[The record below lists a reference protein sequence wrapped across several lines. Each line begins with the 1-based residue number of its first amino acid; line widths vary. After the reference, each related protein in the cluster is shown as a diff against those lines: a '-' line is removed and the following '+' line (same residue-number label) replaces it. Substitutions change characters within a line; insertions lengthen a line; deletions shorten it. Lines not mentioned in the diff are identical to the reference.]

1 MTLSGTSSLRVGER
15 LISWSDDGLLAAE
28 YALFDPSEIVLH
40 ASDPVTVREAG
51 YMTTARQALD
61 RLTQGGA
68 TLGVATAAA
77 KALRGEAVVSFARGP
92 SARAVGSHLGAQE
105 LFDGAIYRGTY
116 DTPCYEGT
124 WLDLR
129 SLSQHVD
136 VPNAPILIQALH
148 LTATLAEVAGDTP
161 LHLSTRGTQRRPG
174 ERTYHKPALA
184 GVVSIPEALR
194 KLRPRTMPIDVDPAR
209 DARLHPALL
218 ARVRE
223 RMSRDTPP
231 RLRAHLAR
239 LEKVLTELTKPAGP
253 MDDDELRAIERQ
265 LDARDL
271 EDVADWIRRIERVRG
286 NIPAIRYLQARLA
299 LLTGEEPPGHV
310 AQRLTEISDED
321 RRFHEATLVAA
332 RTWLAA
338 GEGDQARS
346 MAHRLAD
353 DPTARDSER
362 LMALEILWSMHH
374 PDDQEPSAAEGSDPP
389 DGPDAPRGEAHVE
402 PPPHSGVDVH
412 IEVELPPDSAPATER
427 DAHVPSTTR
436 MPHTHA
442 VHPGHGHSGHTA
454 HLGPTAHSAAHPGH
468 RRTPAPTIIM
478 AARPTP
484 NPRVPRNTTRM
495 TPARGAHH
503 TPHIVGLGNLPP
515 PKEAPHPTA
524 PPPPLMLP
532 PGPARTI
539 STRMPAFYQPEL
551 VESLALPVGSNES
564 DLGVNERPTTTA
576 HARIAM
582 IRLARDLARDY
593 RLWYGKALRCDVI
606 AIDGMQ
612 QHLTQRYAGASIT
625 DEEVA
630 WELRRHGAL
639 LSEILARKLGG
650 GWVDVTPSEPGYWAM
665 QLGAAMRTHPIGR
678 VYRFVSLGHR
688 ERDLVSYFIDLE
700 TKLKE
705 R

>member
-1 MTLSGTSSLRVGER
+1 MTLSGTSSLRIGER
-15 LISWSDDGLLAAE
+15 LISWSDDGLLATE

-61 RLTQGGA
+61 RLTHGGV
-68 TLGVATAAA
+68 TLGIATAAA
-77 KALRGEAVVSFARGP
+77 KALKGDAVISFARGP

-105 LFDGAIYRGTY
+105 LFDGAIYRAGGEH

-129 SLSQHVD
+129 SLSNHIEI
-136 VPNAPILIQALH
+136 PNAPLLLQALH
-148 LTATLAEVAGDTP
+148 LTATLVEVAGDTP

-174 ERTYHKPALA
+174 DRTYHRPVLT

-194 KLRPRTMPIDVDPAR
+194 RLRPRTMPIDVDPAR

-223 RMSRDTPP
+223 RLSRDTPP

-239 LEKVLTELTKPAGP
+239 LDKILSELTKPVGP

-265 LDARDL
+265 LDERDL
-271 EDVADWIRRIERVRG
+271 NDVGDWLKRIEGVRG

-299 LLTGEEPPGHV
+299 LLTGLEPPSSV
-310 AQRLTEISDED
+310 AQRLSAIADEEKG
-321 RRFHEATLVAA
+321 FHQAALVAA

-338 GEGDQARS
+338 GEGEQARG

-353 DPTARDSER
+353 DPTASDSEL
-362 LMALEILWSMHH
+362 LMALEILWSMHG
-374 PDDQEPSAAEGSDPP
+374 EGLDSEGRVALENAPP
-389 DGPDAPRGEAHVE
+389 
-402 PPPHSGVDVH
+402 
-412 IEVELPPDSAPATER
+412 TER
-427 DAHVPSTTR
+427 DPVVPSTARMPHTTPYPGPHPGPHTTPRAAYPPTLIMTARPAARATPGTDGRSTVRVTARTSSQANMRATTR
-436 MPHTHA
+436 MPPVQGVHGSHHA
-442 VHPGHGHSGHTA
+442 H
-454 HLGPTAHSAAHPGH
+454 
-468 RRTPAPTIIM
+468 
-478 AARPTP
+478 
-484 NPRVPRNTTRM
+484 N
-495 TPARGAHH
+495 
-503 TPHIVGLGNLPP
+503 VGLGDVPP
-515 PKEAPHPTA
+515 PKEMPSPTG
-524 PPPPLMLP
+524 PPPPLLLP
-532 PGPARTI
+532 AGPPRTI
-539 STRMPAFYQPEL
+539 STRMPAFYQAEL
-551 VESLALPVGSNES
+551 VESLPLPVGSNES
-564 DLGVNERPTTTA
+564 DLGVNVRPTTMA

-612 QHLTQRYAGASIT
+612 QHLTQRYVGASIT

-650 GWVDVTPSEPGYWAM
+650 GWVDITPSEPGYWAM
-665 QLGAAMRTHPIGR
+665 QLGAGMRTRPIGR
-678 VYRFVSLGHR
+678 VYRFVSLGRR

-700 TKLKE
+700 AKLRE
-705 R
+705 G

>member
-28 YALFDPSEIVLH
+28 YALFDAGEIVLH

-51 YMTTARQALD
+51 YMTTARQALE
-61 RLTQGGA
+61 RLTQSGA

-77 KALRGEAVVSFARGP
+77 KALRNEAIVSFARGP
-92 SARAVGSHLGAQE
+92 SARAVGNHLGAQE

-129 SLSQHVD
+129 ALSQHID
-136 VPNAPILIQALH
+136 VPNAPLLLQALH

-174 ERTYHKPALA
+174 ERTYHKPSLA
-184 GVVSIPEALR
+184 GVVSIPEGLR

-231 RLRAHLAR
+231 RLRVHLTR
-239 LEKVLTELTKPAGP
+239 LEKILTELTKPVGP

-271 EDVADWIRRIERVRG
+271 EDVAEWIQRIERVRG

-299 LLTGEEPPGHV
+299 LLTGEEPPSSV
-310 AQRLTEISDED
+310 AKRLTAIVDED
-321 RRFHEATLVAA
+321 NRFHEAALVAA

-353 DPTARDSER
+353 NPAASDSER

-374 PDDQEPSAAEGSDPP
+374 PDDE
-389 DGPDAPRGEAHVE
+389 E
-402 PPPHSGVDVH
+402 PPAPPPPPNSGVDVH
-412 IEVELPPDSAPATER
+412 IEVELPPDSDAPPTER

-436 MPHTHA
+436 MPHTHPVA
-442 VHPGHGHSGHTA
+442 PAHG
-454 HLGPTAHSAAHPGH
+454 AHPGLLH
-468 RRTPAPTIIM
+468 PAHKRTPAPTVIM

-484 NPRVPRNTTRM
+484 NPRGQRHTTRM
-495 TPARGAHH
+495 APVQASHH
-503 TPHIVGLGNLPP
+503 HPPHIVGLGNVPP
-515 PKEAPHPTA
+515 PKEAPHPTG
-524 PPPPLMLP
+524 PPPPLLLP
-532 PGPARTI
+532 AGPPPRTHN
-539 STRMPAFYQPEL
+539 TPMPRFYQPEL
-551 VESLALPVGSNES
+551 VESLALPMGSNES
-564 DLGVNERPTTTA
+564 DLGVNVRPTTTA

-612 QHLTQRYAGASIT
+612 QHLMQRYAGASIA

-639 LSEILARKLGG
+639 LSEIVARKLGG

-665 QLGAAMRTHPIGR
+665 ALGGGAAMRTHPIGR
-678 VYRFVSLGHR
+678 VYRYVSLGHR

-700 TKLKE
+700 TKL
-705 R
+705 RDGDGRD